1 MTDPDRIR
9 AAERAAEKEAEWLV
23 ADAVRLEY
31 ERRPEV
37 ERRRVI
43 DERFEALESGMD
55 DIKKEVAENTV
66 ITTQIRDLL
75 TSFAVMAKI
84 SKWLTVMGAFGVTM
98 YHTWQKVTGR

>member
-1 MTDPDRIR
+1 MDPDRLKAQET
-9 AAERAAEKEAEWLV
+9 AAKTEAEWLV

-43 DERFEALESGMD
+43 DERFEALESGMTE
-55 DIKKEVAENTV
+55 IKKEVAENTV

-84 SKWLTVMGAFGVTM
+84 SKWLTVMGAFGVTC
-98 YHTWQKVTGR
+98 YHAWQKATGR